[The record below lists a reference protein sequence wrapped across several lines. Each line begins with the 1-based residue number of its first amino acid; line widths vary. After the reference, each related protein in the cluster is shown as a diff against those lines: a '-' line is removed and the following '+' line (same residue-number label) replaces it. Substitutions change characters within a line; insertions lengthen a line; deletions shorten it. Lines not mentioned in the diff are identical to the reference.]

1 MSFGNWAAGFCAASL
16 CTQFVTSAL
25 AGWRLRRRSTAAP
38 PGAEPA
44 VSVLLPV
51 CGLDNLAEETLLSG
65 FCLDY
70 PDYELVFCTAQPDD
84 PAVPLVRQLIESHPH
99 IPSRLLVGDD
109 RISRNPKLNNL
120 VKGWN
125 ASRLPWVAM
134 IDSNVVIPPDYIR
147 RLLVRWRTDTGAVCS
162 MPIGARPH
170 NFWAEL
176 ECAFLNTLQA
186 RYQYVAESLGSGFA
200 QGKTMLVR
208 RDLVERAGGIGALAG
223 EDAED
228 AALTRLV
235 RAAGL
240 KVHLVDSPVEQPL
253 GWRSAPQVWAR
264 QLRWARLR
272 RITFPWLFLPEIL
285 VGSAPPAVAAALAAY
300 GWGLNVIAAVAMAA
314 ALCIGSE
321 MGLAAYAGWHR
332 SWRMPI
338 ALLLRDL
345 LLPIIWVG
353 ALLGSDFV
361 WRGNS
366 VSAARS
372 GRSQMPL
379 GALDSAASELSGS

>member
-1 MSFGNWAAGFCAASL
+1 MSLANWAAGFCIVSL
-16 CTQFVTSAL
+16 TSHLLTLGA
-25 AGWRLRRRSTAAP
+25 AGWRLRRRSTPAP

-51 CGLDNLAEETLLSG
+51 CGVDNFAEETLASG
-65 FCLDY
+65 FRLDY
-70 PDYELVFCTAQPDD
+70 PDYELIFCIARPDD

-134 IDSNVVIPPDYIR
+134 VDSNVVMPPDYIR
-147 RLLVRWRTDTGAVCS
+147 RLFACWRTDTGAVCS
-162 MPIGARPH
+162 MPIGDRPH

-186 RYQYVAESLGSGFA
+186 RYQYVAESLGFGFA
-200 QGKTMLVR
+200 QGKTMLVQR
-208 RDLVERAGGIGALAG
+208 ELVERAGGIRALAG

-228 AALTRLV
+228 AALTKLV

-240 KVHLVDSPVEQPL
+240 RVHLVDTPVAQPL
-253 GWRSAPQVWAR
+253 GWRSAAQVWAR

-272 RITFPWLFLPEIL
+272 RITFPWLFVPEIL
-285 VGSAPPAVAAALAAY
+285 VGSAPPGVSAGLAAWGY
-300 GWGLNVIAAVAMAA
+300 GLSVVAAVATAT
-314 ALCIGSE
+314 ALCITGE
-321 MGLAAYAGWHR
+321 MRLAAHAGWHR

-338 ALLLRDL
+338 ALLVRDL
-345 LLPIIWVG
+345 LLPILWVG
-353 ALLGSDFV
+353 ALLGSGFV
-361 WRGNS
+361 WRGTEITIAKPRRAG
-366 VSAARS
+366 VP
-372 GRSQMPL
+372 PL
-379 GALDSAASELSGS
+379 NRPASEVSGS